1 MKRPR
6 DPEKVF
12 ASRPHSVGFLVGVP
26 LSFVVGSFLFFFV
39 GRLCHIVSKKIK
51 DKIIPFYNFEVSEDV
66 YNHYK
71 KLIE

>member
-26 LSFVVGSFLFFFV
+26 LSFVVGLFLFFSSAGYV
-39 GRLCHIVSKKIK
+39 ILLAKK
-51 DKIIPFYNFEVSEDV
+51 
-66 YNHYK
+66 
-71 KLIE
+71 